1 MIGLVEIFLIAV
13 SLALDA
19 FAVSVSSGIS
29 IPGFGP
35 RQAVKMG
42 LWFGTF
48 QFLMP
53 LLGWLLGSSVSQYIE
68 AVDHWVA
75 FGLLAVIGGSAIGMT
90 SLVFYVL
97 VYMAANLAVFGVLSA
112 VEQHSGGRVSLE
124 DYNGFSRTNP
134 RLALLMTLALFSLAG
149 IPPFAGFFSKFFV
162 FAAAFSGGFHL
173 LVFIALVN
181 TVVAL
186 YYYLLIVKAMY
197 ITPGDAPIAA
207 FRSDRYTRV
216 SLALCMAG
224 VLLLGIVSAVY
235 DGINAFAFGL

>member
-1 MIGLVEIFLIAV
+1 MVEIFLIAV

-75 FGLLAVIGGSAIGMT
+75 FGLLAVIGGKMAWESLRRGCGEEDEAPPDLSARRLCVLAIAT
-90 SLVFYVL
+90 SID
-97 VYMAANLAVFGVLSA
+97 ALAVGVSFAFLSVNIGAAVSFIGVITFALSMVGVKVGSLFGAKYKSKAELAGGIILILMGLKILLEHLGVL
-112 VEQHSGGRVSLE
+112 G
-124 DYNGFSRTNP
+124 
-134 RLALLMTLALFSLAG
+134 
-149 IPPFAGFFSKFFV
+149 
-162 FAAAFSGGFHL
+162 
-173 LVFIALVN
+173 
-181 TVVAL
+181 
-186 YYYLLIVKAMY
+186 
-197 ITPGDAPIAA
+197 
-207 FRSDRYTRV
+207 
-216 SLALCMAG
+216 
-224 VLLLGIVSAVY
+224 
-235 DGINAFAFGL
+235 

>member
-42 LWFGTF
+42 LWFGAF

-75 FGLLAVIGGSAIGMT
+75 FGLLAVIGGKMAWESLRRGCGEEGEAPPDLSARRLCVLAIATSIDALAVGVSMAFMSVHILASAAVIGVVAFALSVTGGLVSRRLGCLFQRRAELTGGLVLIAIGVKI
-90 SLVFYVL
+90 LIEH
-97 VYMAANLAVFGVLSA
+97 LSG
-112 VEQHSGGRVSLE
+112 S
-124 DYNGFSRTNP
+124 
-134 RLALLMTLALFSLAG
+134 
-149 IPPFAGFFSKFFV
+149 
-162 FAAAFSGGFHL
+162 
-173 LVFIALVN
+173 
-181 TVVAL
+181 
-186 YYYLLIVKAMY
+186 
-197 ITPGDAPIAA
+197 
-207 FRSDRYTRV
+207 
-216 SLALCMAG
+216 
-224 VLLLGIVSAVY
+224 
-235 DGINAFAFGL
+235 

>member
-1 MIGLVEIFLIAV
+1 MVEIFLIAV

-75 FGLLAVIGGSAIGMT
+75 FGLLAVIGGKMAWE
-90 SLVFYVL
+90 SLRRGCGEEGEAPPTL
-97 VYMAANLAVFGVLSA
+97 SRPAAVRAGHCH
-112 VEQHSGGRVSLE
+112 QH
-124 DYNGFSRTNP
+124 
-134 RLALLMTLALFSLAG
+134 
-149 IPPFAGFFSKFFV
+149 
-162 FAAAFSGGFHL
+162 
-173 LVFIALVN
+173 
-181 TVVAL
+181 
-186 YYYLLIVKAMY
+186 
-197 ITPGDAPIAA
+197 
-207 FRSDRYTRV
+207 
-216 SLALCMAG
+216 
-224 VLLLGIVSAVY
+224 
-235 DGINAFAFGL
+235 

>member
-75 FGLLAVIGGSAIGMT
+75 FGLLAVIGGKMAWESLRRGCGEEGEAPPDLSAQRLCVLAIAT
-90 SLVFYVL
+90 SID
-97 VYMAANLAVFGVLSA
+97 ALAVGLSFSLLNINVWGPSTLIGVVCAVITALGLLAGKGLAHADIFGRRAELVGGCVLIGIGLKILYEHGVLS
-112 VEQHSGGRVSLE
+112 
-124 DYNGFSRTNP
+124 
-134 RLALLMTLALFSLAG
+134 
-149 IPPFAGFFSKFFV
+149 
-162 FAAAFSGGFHL
+162 
-173 LVFIALVN
+173 
-181 TVVAL
+181 
-186 YYYLLIVKAMY
+186 
-197 ITPGDAPIAA
+197 
-207 FRSDRYTRV
+207 
-216 SLALCMAG
+216 
-224 VLLLGIVSAVY
+224 
-235 DGINAFAFGL
+235 